1 MVIGQTGAGKSAF
14 IEFIC
19 GPNRV
24 RVSNDAAKSCTKSI
38 TKLEVPEIGITIY
51 DTPGFGDLEA
61 LTDAQICAM
70 LIQQIAAG
78 TKSRS
83 LDGII
88 IIQPSTADRWACL
101 ATIDRLK
108 ELFGNEVCGKIQVII
123 NKVEDQITKKGK
135 KL

>member
-1 MVIGQTGAGKSAF
+1 MSDNAS
-14 IEFIC
+14 
-19 GPNRV
+19 
-24 RVSNDAAKSCTKSI
+24 KSCTKKI
-38 TKLEVPEIGITIY
+38 TKIEVPEIGITIF
-51 DTPGFGDLEA
+51 DTPGFGDLEK

-88 IIQPSTADRWACL
+88 IMQPSTADRFACL

-108 ELFGNEVCGKIQVII
+108 ELFGKEVCGKIQVII
-123 NKVEDQITKKGK
+123 NKVEE
-135 KL
+135 